1 MYLAQ
6 DRPVA
11 TEGNSWEAGYIR
23 ATGLVKMGKWDV
35 NYWLTET
42 KFYKINPFTF
52 INTFLFVFCIFVLI
66 LILEYFKN
74 VIVSISWMWSRKQ
87 SHNKESLNTRPAA
100 WQACVLANIEL
111 LQLSRHYDVDN
122 FTHHLLCC
130 FLISCYQYRKY
141 NVIYVICNSFV

>member
-23 ATGLVKMGKWDV
+23 ATGLVKMGRWDV

-66 LILEYFKN
+66 LILVYLKMLLYLFHGCGHEN
-74 VIVSISWMWSRKQ
+74 NHTTRK
-87 SHNKESLNTRPAA
+87 
-100 WQACVLANIEL
+100 V
-111 LQLSRHYDVDN
+111 
-122 FTHHLLCC
+122 
-130 FLISCYQYRKY
+130 
-141 NVIYVICNSFV
+141 